1 MNPALSHTPLGAAL
15 VSIWAKGYRVSNS
28 SEEFQLVVPAES
40 GGLQG
45 LEQTVAAATWPAI
58 LDDLLRGDD
67 RLLKDEFC
75 LLVNQNQL
83 IAVALAPSRDRFRR
97 RSVVAVGAMA
107 ACDWSDAQLATHVA
121 KTRNL
126 ALRLAQQYGEVLAA
140 NAPHLEKQLRSNR
153 FIPERQFQV
162 AGEETADLSLWT
174 EIVAEI
180 RKWRGVTGV
189 ATAGLCRTGANVLY
203 GTADEMAR
211 VRGVLTVD
219 GLFDSRSRSISPIGD
234 GLTPW
239 SLVKPE
245 EPKTERKIPVE
256 EQLAALRSEI
266 KDIRTE
272 VRDMRHEGSVLR
284 GLVTQVREMLGP
296 IYDFVTRKD
305 RKGKGKG

>member
-1 MNPALSHTPLGAAL
+1 L
-15 VSIWAKGYRVSNS
+15 VSIWAKGYRVSIT
-28 SEEFQLVVPAES
+28 SEEFQLVVPPES

-45 LEQTVAAATWPAI
+45 LEQAVAATTWPAI

-83 IAVALAPSRDRFRR
+83 IAVALASSKDRFRR

-121 KTRNL
+121 RTRNL
-126 ALRLAQQYGEVLAA
+126 AQRLAQQYGDVLAA
-140 NAPHLEKQLRSNR
+140 NAPHVEKQLRSNR
-153 FIPERQFQV
+153 FIPERQSQV
-162 AGEETADLSLWT
+162 DGEAIADLSLWT
-174 EIVAEI
+174 EIVSEI
-180 RKWRGVTGV
+180 RKWRGVTGI
-189 ATAGLCRTGANVLY
+189 ATAGLYRIGANVLY
-203 GTADEMAR
+203 GTTDELERAR
-211 VRGVLTVD
+211 GSLTVD
-219 GLFDSRSRSISPIGD
+219 GLFDSRSRRITPIGD

-245 EPKTERKIPVE
+245 EVKAEKKAPVE

-272 VRDMRHEGSVLR
+272 MRDMRHEGGVLR
-284 GLVTQVREMLGP
+284 GLMTQVRDMLGP

-305 RKGKGKG
+305 RKGKHKGY